1 MRMMGDDFNA
11 LLGAEFTDGLGY
23 TDQILRQVN
32 SEQATTTIVS
42 DLPVA
47 TKAGQRII
55 YSPYHYWDGNADSH
69 DWESHG
75 WSGKKRGDAF
85 DGSPNLENGP
95 RVTWNTNMNL
105 AMRASHYVSEYDN
118 EENFLGFVPMNTR
131 TELSQAVYAGQM
143 IATVIQYFWH
153 ENPTTGIG
161 FHPFKY
167 YKNKTLPSDA
177 LWFLEEEVALDSYG
191 AFGGDLIYE
200 SADDVPLNSSK
211 HGPGG
216 FNKKT
221 TPYPKIGKF
230 QWDIIG
236 NNRKGRRNE
245 KPITRYINEA
255 NVRWANIRGPDKKDY
270 AFTPQWIFPSSD
282 GELSAATL
290 ANTTNDFGKAVWVY
304 RFPKQLDDNTDAIQI
319 EYWKNLHGVDYSM
332 SKTNKAYGFPSYTD
346 KRKKWSIFKAQTTSV
361 TEHYSIL
368 GRMEEE
374 DYNPMSASNDNSL
387 DASNK
392 TLTEVNNN
400 IYMTRKEI
408 PVIPMMR
415 ADFQKPPG
423 LAGSR
428 DDASV
433 LGEHFDTTPN
443 GSKLGFRI
451 TDPERYA
458 YLSKPSVNHAFF
470 PQKNFSNIGDQF
482 LVIGQAL
489 IPYDENSIDSK
500 LNTFQSSERMM
511 LATGSEVT
519 TSVIYEGMKAGF
531 RSVEE
536 DPSRRGITNL
546 GERNW
551 DYMVPKVVVTTRDLE
566 AGRRPLGYEALEDF
580 MQKYAGTE
588 LSTSWI
594 ASLSLTNPATG
605 TQSST
610 NPGYYTVSL
619 GGSYIDFPYSIAL
632 FEIYQGYRGPIL
644 ELDEEGN
651 PLNTKPGHINVAA
664 ETPEGRG
671 SDAKFYYFTQT
682 GKWVK
687 QSAYFHKFITESTGD
702 LEDDISTPGFTDPAE
717 DVTVSYLAEDAQRAE
732 WLLKYKNEFF
742 VIPGSMSEYFI
753 PGRDRVTGQQ
763 IYDAWVNSGAAFD
776 LPLFNESANFAGIGN
791 LPFKKTF
798 GVVVED
804 VTEKWGEIGSDEA
817 RYTGDMNM
825 QAVQRGADV
834 GAEQLGYIAMTSTHD
849 DLGGP
854 LDFITDPVQGK
865 VDAVEK
871 KVDSAIDTAK
881 DVLEGGAGIAVGLPT
896 GLLVGAGL
904 GAIFIAALAAPAAID
919 KVRDTVGEDGR
930 IEGSEQRRLPPPE

>member
-1 MRMMGDDFNA
+1 MRMMGDDFGA
-11 LLGAEFTDGLGY
+11 LLGAEFTDGFG
-23 TDQILRQVN
+23 QID
-32 SEQATTTIVS
+32 SEGATTTIAS

-55 YSPYHYWDGNADSH
+55 SNSSYTYWDGNVDSH

-75 WSGKKRGDAF
+75 WSGKNRGDAF
-85 DGSPNLENGP
+85 DSSRNLESGP
-95 RVTWNTNMNL
+95 RVTWNRNMNL

-118 EENFLGFVPMNTR
+118 EGKFLGFVPMNTR
-131 TELSQAVYAGQM
+131 TALSQAVYAGQM

-153 ENPTTGIG
+153 ENPTSGLG
-161 FHPFKY
+161 YHPFKY

-177 LWFLEEEVALDSYG
+177 LWFLEEEVALDSYDVIT
-191 AFGGDLIYE
+191 GGLIYE

-221 TPYPKIGKF
+221 TPYPKIGRF

-245 KPITRYINEA
+245 KTLTRYIDEA
-255 NVRWANIRGPDKKDY
+255 NVRWANSRGPDKQDY
-270 AFTPQWIFPSSD
+270 AFTPQWISPSS
-282 GELSAATL
+282 GSGLSPFGPS
-290 ANTTNDFGKAVWVY
+290 NSTNNFGKAVWVY
-304 RFPKQLDDNTDAIQI
+304 RFPKQLDDNTDATQI

-332 SKTNKAYGFPSYTD
+332 SNTNKAYGFPSYTD
-346 KRKKWSIFKAQTTSV
+346 KRKKWSLLKAQTTSV

-368 GRMEEE
+368 GRMEDDD
-374 DYNPMSASNDNSL
+374 DYPMAASKDNSL
-387 DASNK
+387 DAGNK
-392 TLTEVNNN
+392 TVAEVNNN

-415 ADFQKPPG
+415 SDFQKPPG
-423 LAGSR
+423 WVGSQ

-458 YLSKPSVNHAFF
+458 YLSNPSVNHAFF

-519 TSVIYEGMKAGF
+519 TSVIYEEMKAGF

-536 DPSRRGITNL
+536 DPSRRAITNL

-566 AGRRPLGYEALEDF
+566 RGRQPPGYMALDEF

-588 LSTSWI
+588 LSASWI
-594 ASLSLTNPATG
+594 ESLPLTNRASG

-610 NPGYYTVSL
+610 NPGYYTISL

-651 PLNTKPGHINVAA
+651 PLNTKAGHIFTAA

-671 SDAKFYYFTQT
+671 SDAKFYYFAQT

-687 QSAYFHKFITESTGD
+687 QSAYFHKFITESTGN
-702 LEDDISTPGFTDPAE
+702 LEDDITTPGFTDPAE
-717 DVTVSYLAEDAQRAE
+717 DVTVSYLEEDAQRAE
-732 WLLKYKNEFF
+732 WLMKYKNKFF
-742 VIPGSMSEYFI
+742 VIPGSMSQYFI
-753 PGRDRVTGQQ
+753 PGSDRVTGQQ
-763 IYDAWVNSGAAFD
+763 IYDAWVNSGAAFE
-776 LPLFNESANFAGIGN
+776 LPLFNPSANFAGIGN

-804 VTEKWGEIGSDEA
+804 VTEKWGEIGSNRA
-817 RYTGDMNM
+817 RFTGDMNM

-849 DLGGP
+849 SLGNP
-854 LDFITDPVQGK
+854 LSDIGDK
-865 VDAVEK
+865 I
-871 KVDSAIDTAK
+871 DSTIDTAK
-881 DVLEGGAGIAVGLPT
+881 NAVEGGAGIAVGLPL
-896 GLLVGAGL
+896 GLLTGAGL
-904 GAIFIAALAAPAAID
+904 GAIFIAALAAPAAVK
-919 KVRDTVGEDGR
+919 KVRETVDDVKQ
-930 IEGSEQRRLPPPE
+930 IETKEQRRLPAPE